1 MSALGDLQ
9 KKAWGA
15 LLVAHATLTRKLDAA
30 LRHRGL
36 PSLEVYDVLLA
47 LEDAPNRRMR
57 MVDLAEAVVF
67 SPSGLTRLIDR
78 MQTAGLVERHAC
90 PSDRRAIH
98 VAITERGLKTRAE
111 SWPAYAEL
119 VEEHFGC
126 HLSDEEA
133 DGVGRALG
141 RFRSGRA
148 NCEEPEQLGD
158 D

>member
-1 MSALGDLQ
+1 MSALGEPQ
-9 KKAWGA
+9 KRAWGA

-30 LRHRGL
+30 LRQRGL

-47 LEDAPNRRMR
+47 LEDAPGRRMR

-90 PSDRRAIH
+90 PNDRRAIH
-98 VAITERGLKTRAE
+98 VGITECGLKTRAE

-126 HLSDEEA
+126 HLSNEEA
-133 DGVGRALG
+133 ECVGRALG
-141 RFRSGRA
+141 RFRSGRLS
-148 NCEEPEQLGD
+148 CSDEEPLG
-158 D
+158 